1 MPSPTSTPRPTH
13 TPSPRSSPTSAR
25 SPLLNRSSTPLTA
38 DPWAW
43 GRARRPEDRLP
54 ERPEGAKMPVYDGAH
69 VPDTVGRGTLDPELA
84 AWLPCGPTLG
94 ADIPISQGRRDHTQL
109 GVGPWPS
116 IGAVDTLVLPGP
128 HGSIT
133 VRRHTPSSPASSP
146 SGALVYV
153 HGGGFTYGTLDEFE
167 VPMRLIAE
175 RAGIV
180 TYIVEYQLAPEAK
193 YPVQIDEI
201 EYVGRWLFDNAAA
214 QGIDPAKIGVGGD
227 SAGGNMTCVIALKLR
242 DENGPRLA
250 VQVPLFPEA
259 AFPADTLAASE
270 NRSGLYLESNGIFEM
285 VRNLVTNTDDV
296 RHPYLTPLNAES
308 HAGLPPAILITNGF
322 DPLRDVGHAYA
333 QKLAPSRN
341 DLTYVHN
348 PDLTHGFPQFTRSSA
363 ACDQATLDLAYLIK
377 AKIG

>member
-1 MPSPTSTPRPTH
+1 
-13 TPSPRSSPTSAR
+13 
-25 SPLLNRSSTPLTA
+25 
-38 DPWAW
+38 
-43 GRARRPEDRLP
+43 
-54 ERPEGAKMPVYDGAH
+54 MPVYDRTNI
-69 VPDTVGRGTLDPELA
+69 PDTVGRGTLDPELK
-84 AWLPCGPTLG
+84 AWLPSGPTLG
-94 ADIPISQGRRDHTQL
+94 ADVPIAQGRRDHTQL
-109 GVGPWPS
+109 GVGPWPP

-128 HGSIT
+128 HGSVA
-133 VRRHTPSSPASSP
+133 VRRHTPQNPASTP
-146 SGALVYV
+146 AGALVYI

-193 YPVQIDEI
+193 YPTQIEEI
-201 EYVGRWLFDNAAA
+201 EYVVRWLFEHA
-214 QGIDPAKIGVGGD
+214 GEEGVDPAKIGVGGD
-227 SAGGNMTCVIALKLR
+227 SAGGNMTCVMALKLR
-242 DENGPRLA
+242 DENGPRLG

-285 VRNLVTNTDDV
+285 VRNLVKNTDDV
-296 RHPYLTPLNAES
+296 RHPYITPLNADS
-308 HAGLPPAILITNGF
+308 HAGLPPAILVTNGF

-333 QKLAPSRN
+333 QKLAAAGN

-363 ACDQATLDLAYLIK
+363 ACHQATLDLADLIK